1 MEFLKKVELVSWDGM
16 VVSDVRNALE
26 EALRDSAT
34 VPKKSRIPV
43 VADETLESTRRMVE
57 MCSEAKDAG
66 IKTLVA
72 LDDQGEQLDKIEGGM
87 DQINSDMGLAEK
99 ALKGMDMAFGII
111 PKFWKKN
118 EGFKEDKEV
127 WGEVKAT
134 VGAAKTEGVEIREG
148 AYVAKITNDDREE
161 EMEENMEQ
169 VGAMIGNLRNMAND
183 MGGEVSRQNE
193 QLDRIN
199 KKAESDKTR
208 VKMANDKASALLK

>member
-1 MEFLKKVELVSWDGM
+1 MGDYSDLDLAGLQLKCNEK
-16 VVSDVRNALE
+16 
-26 EALRDSAT
+26 T
-34 VPKKSRIPV
+34 
-43 VADETLESTRRMVE
+43 DETLESTRRMVE

-127 WGEVKAT
+127 WGEAKAT

-169 VGAMIGNLRNMAND
+169 VETIYDLILITVR
-183 MGGEVSRQNE
+183 
-193 QLDRIN
+193 
-199 KKAESDKTR
+199 
-208 VKMANDKASALLK
+208 LLSLLSQY